1 MKRPGNSIRGALS
14 RTFVQRAVSVVFTFG
29 SVTIIS
35 RLLTP
40 AEIGI
45 FSIAM
50 GFFALIQM
58 LRDFGVTEFVVQE
71 KNVSE
76 PLVRTVFTMNLAIAW
91 SLGVLVFSSSGAVG
105 RFYGDLGVAHVLR
118 VMSLVFILLPFGTTT
133 LALMKRD
140 MEFGKLARIRIG
152 ESVVR
157 SCTAIGLAFAGF
169 SYMSMAW
176 AALAGVTTSVI
187 GCAVWGWMYRVRGLG
202 LDQWQ
207 RVVHFGSFQT
217 VSDIAKTIGEQ
228 APNLVIGRMLG
239 LAPAGFYSRGFGVV
253 NLYHGNVETAINT
266 VAFPAYAREHRD
278 VGLAPELYLKSLVY
292 ITGISWP
299 FFAAGIVLAH
309 PVIRLLFGP
318 QWDVSVPLMRWLCAA
333 ALVGTLVFQA
343 GQFLVALGRVRDATR
358 LMVQYQLVGLALTVG
373 AAFYGLHAVAAV
385 QIVVYC
391 VAVVLY
397 YMSMRQYNVLRADN
411 CIRALR
417 PSAVVG
423 VATCVVP
430 AVVVAW
436 PGFVDAHMLVALAAA
451 ILGGG
456 LGWLLALLVVKHP
469 LLDEIRR
476 VAAQVSVYATNQ
488 VHREAEPRSKL

>member
-1 MKRPGNSIRGALS
+1 MKRSGNSIRGALS
-14 RTFVQRAVSVVFTFG
+14 RTFVQRAVSVIFTFG

-50 GFFALIQM
+50 GFLALIQM
-58 LRDFGVTEFVVQE
+58 LRDFGVTEFVIQE
-71 KNVSE
+71 KSVSE

-91 SLGVLVFSSSGAVG
+91 SLGVLVFASSGAVG

-118 VMSLVFILLPFGTTT
+118 VMSLVFVLLPFGTTT

-187 GCAVWGWMYRVRGLG
+187 GCVVWGWKYRVRGLG
-202 LDQWQ
+202 FDQWQ
-207 RVVHFGSFQT
+207 RVVHFGSLQT
-217 VSDIAKTIGEQ
+217 VSDIAKTIGDQ
-228 APNLVIGRMLG
+228 APNLVVGRLLG
-239 LAPAGFYSRGFGVV
+239 LAPAGFFSRGFGIV
-253 NLYHGNVETAINT
+253 NLYNSNVEMAIST
-266 VAFPAYAREHRD
+266 VAFPAYAREHRSA
-278 VGLAPELYLKSLVY
+278 GLAPELYLKSLVY

-299 FFAAGIVLAH
+299 FFSAGILLAQ
-309 PVIRLLFGP
+309 PIIRLLFGP
-318 QWDVSVPLMRWLCAA
+318 QWAVSVPLMRWLCAA
-333 ALVGTLVFQA
+333 ALIGTLIYQS
-343 GQFLVALGRVRDATR
+343 GKFLVALGRVSDATR
-358 LMVQYQLVGLALTVG
+358 LMLQYQLVGIALTVG
-373 AAFYGLHAVAAV
+373 AAFYSLQAVAAV
-385 QIVVYC
+385 QIVVNV
-391 VAVVLY
+391 VAAVLY
-397 YMSMRQYNVLRADN
+397 FQSMRRYSALRFGSCAK
-411 CIRALR
+411 ALR
-417 PSAVVG
+417 PSAL
-423 VATCVVP
+423 VAFTTCVAP
-430 AVVVAW
+430 AVVVGW
-436 PGFVDAHMLVALAAA
+436 PGFVDGHMLIALTIA

-456 LGWLLALLVVKHP
+456 LGWLLALVAVKHP

-476 VAAQVSVYATNQ
+476 VTARIARVLPIKRVI
-488 VHREAEPRSKL
+488 